1 MSNITKLD
9 ALPDWAQTK
18 PGRPTRYPWLDLK
31 EVGMMFEVSSAAR
44 NGISALSF
52 RNQVYLAGKRYGMKL
67 RMRERED
74 GAFEVVRIA

>member
-1 MSNITKLD
+1 
-9 ALPDWAQTK
+9 
-18 PGRPTRYPWLDLK
+18 
-31 EVGMMFEVSSAAR
+31 MMFEVSSAAR